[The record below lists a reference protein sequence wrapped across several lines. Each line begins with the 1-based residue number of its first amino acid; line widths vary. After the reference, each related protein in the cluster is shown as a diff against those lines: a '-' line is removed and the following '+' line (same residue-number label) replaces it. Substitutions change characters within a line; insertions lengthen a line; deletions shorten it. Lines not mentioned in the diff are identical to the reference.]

1 MRQSLKSLLSTALA
15 LGAMGCGDFL
25 SGPGIDED
33 PNNISR
39 LTRPGPLY
47 IAIQAL
53 QSVQFEG
60 QLARSAAEYV
70 QQVAGNSRQQIG
82 YDLYQM
88 DPVTIDPHFFSVYGS
103 AITIQGGGGLLD
115 IHKMQQLA
123 RAINDSIYVG
133 IGKVYEALVIGNA
146 ASIWGDIPYR
156 EAADSTNQTPAFDP
170 QLQVYADVLAQ
181 LDSAIF
187 FLAAAPVTPN
197 TGPPTDNAELIYVDR
212 GGDAG
217 ALAQV
222 YTQVAH
228 SLKARYHMHLAEVD
242 PANYALALA
251 EVPLGINTPANDMLW
266 YHDQSPTG
274 QNVWWQFMSA
284 RGDIAP
290 GAALVEILKRRIAQG
305 VETDERLNFYFQQA
319 VFDPDPDASGD
330 EVPVGFYGYRPGGV
344 TDIQTAAGLY
354 NGNGSPAGGG
364 GTGDPGG
371 AYSVFNFIDF
381 NTDPGDVRMPVITY
395 AETQLIGAEAAF
407 QTGGQGAA
415 QPFLDAARANRSF
428 GARGTTPVTFT
439 PLPAVPATLENIM
452 EEKYVTLFL
461 NIEAWNDYKR
471 TCLPALAPSPASLAS
486 TVPRAEPIP
495 GRLPYGITEI
505 NANPNTPNV
514 SPTGRNANDPNPCP
528 VLNYVSSV
536 PLAN

>member
-1 MRQSLKSLLSTALA
+1 MRQSLKSLLSAALA
-15 LGAMGCGDFL
+15 LGAVGCGDFL
-25 SGPGIDED
+25 SGPGVDED
-33 PNNISR
+33 PNNITR

-47 IAIQAL
+47 IGIQAL

-60 QLARSAAEYV
+60 QVARNAAEYV
-70 QQVAGNSRQQIG
+70 QQIAGNSRQQIG

-103 AITIQGGGGLLD
+103 SVTVQGGGGLLD

-123 RAINDSIYVG
+123 RAVNDSIYIG
-133 IGKVYEALVIGNA
+133 ISKVYEALVIGNA
-146 ASIWGDIPYR
+146 ASVWGDIPYR
-156 EAADSTNQTPAFDP
+156 EAADSTNETPAFDP

-181 LDSAIF
+181 LDSAIL
-187 FLAAAPVTPN
+187 FLAATPGAPNV
-197 TGPPTDNAELIYVDR
+197 GPPADNSELVYLDR
-212 GGDAG
+212 GTNTA

-228 SLKARYHMHLAEVD
+228 SLKARYYMHLAEVN

-251 EVPLGINTPANDMLW
+251 EVPLGINVPANDMLW
-266 YHDQSPTG
+266 FHDQSPTG
-274 QNVWWQFMSA
+274 QNLWWQFMSA

-290 GAALVEILKRRIAQG
+290 GAALVEILKRRIAAG
-305 VETDERLNFYFQQA
+305 LENEERLRFYFA
-319 VFDPDPDASGD
+319 PAGPGAAATDF
-330 EVPVGFYGYRPGGV
+330 FGYRPGG
-344 TDIQTAAGLY
+344 TANLQTAPGVY
-354 NGNGSPAGGG
+354 NGNGAPGTSP
-364 GTGDPGG
+364 P
-371 AYSVFNFIDF
+371 AYSAFNFI
-381 NTDPGDVRMPVITY
+381 NNAVDPGDVRMPVITF

-428 GARGTTPVTFT
+428 GARGATPVAFA
-439 PLPAVPATLENIM
+439 PLAPAPATLQNIM

-471 TCLPALAPSPASLAS
+471 TCLPALAPAPSSTASP
-486 TVPRAEPIP
+486 VPGTNPVP

-505 NANPNTPNV
+505 NANPNAPSV
-514 SPTGRNANDPNPCP
+514 SPVGRNPNDPNPCP
-528 VLNYVSSV
+528 ILDYTSSA
-536 PLAN
+536 PLGN